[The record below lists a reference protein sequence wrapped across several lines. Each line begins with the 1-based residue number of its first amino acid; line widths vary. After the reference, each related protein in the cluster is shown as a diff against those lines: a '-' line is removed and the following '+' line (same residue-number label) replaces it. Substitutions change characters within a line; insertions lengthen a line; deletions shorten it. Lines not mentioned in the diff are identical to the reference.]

1 MEKSAIIHKSDSI
14 YSFPLNKNSVEIR
27 LLTKKGDNIKKV
39 ELVYNDKYKFHEF
52 VNFKEILE
60 FTRTNKDKVILLY
73 GNHCQF
79 YLNK

>member
-39 ELVYNDKYKFHEF
+39 ELVYNDK
-52 VNFKEILE
+52 
-60 FTRTNKDKVILLY
+60 
-73 GNHCQF
+73 
-79 YLNK
+79 